1 MAKINKYNARER
13 MMDMISVL
21 LESDGITINTLTEKY
36 GFSKDIII
44 QDLNYIHTTRELGIT
59 LIPQTDDFDDEDDY
73 NEEDDDNKEEDDGKK
88 KDDDNMVEKLE
99 KWWENDVV
107 ITAEKRDSVSAVD
120 SFSLLLSPFEKIF
133 LNNFLNEKKSGDIDD
148 ILIKNAPEYASKESV
163 EILQK
168 LNHAA
173 KKGISLIVNYTDKER
188 TSACTITPLYIVRMP
203 ADNLDYCM
211 AFCDDDKIGYFR
223 IDKLAV
229 IKEEPLRHK
238 LNQKKINREIELLD
252 LRWGMGESE
261 PFDFEM
267 IVYNEADLAKRLK
280 NELRNRKNAA
290 WEELPDGKWLYKDK
304 VIDFESLKTWVL
316 GLGKSV
322 KVLKPQKMADEILE
336 DAKKRYEYY
345 RKFFEVAE
353 NESSQPEE
361 TGKAD

>member
-13 MMDMISVL
+13 IMDMISVL
-21 LESDGITINTLTEKY
+21 LESDGITIDTLTEKY
-36 GFSKDIII
+36 GFSKDVIM
-44 QDLNYIHTTRELGIT
+44 QDLNYIHSTKELGIT
-59 LIPQTDDFDDEDDY
+59 LMPQAYDDFDDEYDDPA
-73 NEEDDDNKEEDDGKK
+73 EELKK
-88 KDDDNMVEKLE
+88 
-99 KWWENDVV
+99 WQENDIA
-107 ITAEKRDSVSAVD
+107 ITAGKRYSVSAGD

-133 LNNFLNEKKSGDIDD
+133 LNNFLNEKKSGNIDD

-211 AFCDDDKIGYFR
+211 AFCDDDKIGYLR

-267 IVYNEADLAKRLK
+267 IVYNEANLPNRLK
-280 NELRNRKNAA
+280 YELKNRKNAV

-322 KVLKPQKMADEILE
+322 KVVKPQKMADEILA

-345 RKFFEVAE
+345 RRFFEVAE

-361 TGKAD
+361 RGKAD

>member
-13 MMDMISVL
+13 MIDMISVL

-73 NEEDDDNKEEDDGKK
+73 NEEADSKEEDDGKK
-88 KDDDNMVEKLE
+88 KDMIEKLE

-148 ILIKNAPEYASKESV
+148 ILIKNAPEYASKERV
-163 EILQK
+163 EILQQ
-168 LNHAA
+168 LNQAA
-173 KKGISLIVNYTDKER
+173 KKGISLIVNYTYKER
-188 TSACTITPLYIVRMP
+188 TSACTITPLHIVRMP

-211 AFCDDDKIGYFR
+211 AICDDDKIGYFR

-238 LNQKKINREIELLD
+238 RNQKKIDREIELLD
-252 LRWGMGESE
+252 LRWGMDESE

-267 IVYNEADLAKRLK
+267 IVYNEADLPRRLK
-280 NELRNRKNAA
+280 NELKNRKKAV
-290 WEELPDGKWLYKDK
+290 WEELSDGKWRYKDK

-322 KVLKPQKMADEILE
+322 KVLKPQKMADEILA

-345 RKFFEVAE
+345 RRFFEVAE